1 MEIFLESDTSDNEG
15 RTLAIKRDSLN
26 GHRFFI
32 DGKKRGNYRLVAAL
46 RSGSTSMGSNFF
58 IIKSNSLDLEVFP
71 QLEAYPAKI
80 VLHPDCQTSLQ
91 LLGGPSDSTR
101 VRFSY

>member
-1 MEIFLESDTSDNEG
+1 MGASTHATVEVYDDQNRPFSHSQLALMEIFLESDTSDNEG

-46 RSGSTSMGSNFF
+46 RSGTTSMGSNFF

-71 QLEAYPAKI
+71 
-80 VLHPDCQTSLQ
+80 
-91 LLGGPSDSTR
+91 
-101 VRFSY
+101 